1 VDKFEARLAVHAVG
15 RRMLSAAVRRLPL
28 TLSDALRRGAATGT
42 DSRWSP
48 ANHRVVSTL
57 RLGGIPARASTF
69 VLADNPE
76 LTFVN
81 ADSLVLRQL
90 YWLGQRGWEPELLP
104 PWLHLCSRASSIV
117 EIGANVG
124 YYTVQGARAAPH
136 ARYVAVEPHPV
147 AADILLANLRL
158 NGIDS
163 VRLIRAAAV
172 GPTDATLVQLR
183 VPRQDHFAAPAGG
196 FVGSASELPA
206 HLSHHIAEVIETPA
220 VNIEELL
227 TGTDLIKLDVE
238 GYEHALLSAA
248 EEYLREYRPSI
259 VVEVL
264 RGTPRLRALLSS
276 LCTHSGFRFYAPSP
290 SGLVE
295 VHPQRIADV
304 DLRKEFQTRDVILTC
319 WEMPSPLLAASA
331 AAPAAGGRSPSLDG

>member
-1 VDKFEARLAVHAVG
+1 MDKFEARLAVHAVG

-28 TLSDALRRGAATGT
+28 TVSDAMRRGAAAAT
-42 DSRWSP
+42 DSRWSR
-48 ANHRVVSTL
+48 ANDRMVSTF
-57 RLGGIPARASTF
+57 RLGGVPARASTF
-69 VLADNPE
+69 VLPDNPR

-104 PWLHLCSRASSIV
+104 VWLHLCGQASSIV

-124 YYTVQGARAAPH
+124 YYTVQGAVAAPH
-136 ARYVAVEPHPV
+136 ADYVAVEPHPV
-147 AADILLANLRL
+147 AAEALLANLRL

-172 GPTDATLVQLR
+172 ERAEATPVQLR

-196 FVGSASELPA
+196 FVGSSSELPA
-206 HLSHHIAEVIETPA
+206 HLSRHIAEVIETPA
-220 VNIEELL
+220 VGVEELV
-227 TGTDLIKLDVE
+227 TGAGLIKLDVE

-248 EEYLREYRPSI
+248 EDYLREYRPTI

-264 RGTPRLRALLSS
+264 HGTPRLRALLAS
-276 LCTHSGFRFYAPSP
+276 LCTDSAFRFYAPSP
-290 SGLVE
+290 SGLVD
-295 VHPQRIADV
+295 VPPQRIPDV

-319 WEMPSPLLAASA
+319 SEIPRHLLA
-331 AAPAAGGRSPSLDG
+331 G